1 MLMIRFLAPD
11 ARRDESGAYS
21 IFFAIIAT
29 LLLGVGALAVDMGN
43 AYQRR
48 AETQSQADLAA
59 LSAAPSLTNHA
70 TAVSQVLKYLKAN
83 TKAGQ
88 AGNLATLSTANL
100 TDGNVNNGEVTFPS
114 QYMMKVVTPQALVE
128 FGLAKAMSKSG
139 VNVLST
145 ATVGVGSPG
154 APRTMPFYAVKN
166 SGCDYGTQ
174 TLTDP
179 ANGKAKTAAE
189 MAGVTLAP
197 PTTDPTSSSNSTLT
211 DASPYQF
218 DVGTTG
224 TITLTGSQLSA
235 VTRIGF
241 FRTPTE
247 TPNVFEEAITV
258 NTNNN
263 QISAAPV
270 PTDVTNYAG
279 VWWIRVYKPN
289 GNKGWS
295 PVVGAIPIRVGDG
308 PIECA
313 GVSSS
318 GNFGT
323 LKLARSTATSTW
335 APDNIALG
343 LESPLSL
350 VGIDPT
356 YATQIPQCTP
366 GSTGVVYTPTTSSGV
381 TRLAN
386 TNCVDTDTGLTS
398 NVTTQGLV
406 TGTGS
411 GAPGRLVG
419 ATTSTVPGRQ
429 CGPGHTTASRT
440 MLSKTL
446 NDDTLSCFMTNPAA
460 PLSSIASGS
469 YNAGPALDPAI
480 YDSPRFGYVPV
491 VSTMP
496 TSGGSN
502 HYAIVEMRPA
512 FITSESNAST
522 YTTQQFVDGTSATT
536 TNGLT
541 IPVNKVTSLRVFLF
555 NSNALP
561 NSGGNVIPGTVIDP
575 HGPLVSVLTD

>member
-1 MLMIRFLAPD
+1 MIRFLAPS
-11 ARRDESGAYS
+11 ARRDEAGAYS
-21 IFFAIIAT
+21 IFFAIIAAM
-29 LLLGVGALAVDMGN
+29 LLAVGALAVDLGN

-88 AGNLATLSTANL
+88 AGDLATLTTTDL
-100 TDGNVNNGEVTFPS
+100 TDGDVNNGEVTFPS

-128 FGLAKAMSKSG
+128 FGLAKSMNKSG
-139 VNVLST
+139 VNVLSS

-154 APRTMPFYAVKN
+154 AARTMPFYAVK
-166 SGCDYGTQ
+166 SSSCDYGTQ
-174 TLTDP
+174 SLTDP
-179 ANGKAKTAAE
+179 ANGKAKTASE

-211 DASPYQF
+211 DVTPYQF
-218 DVGTTG
+218 DVGATG
-224 TITLTGSQLSA
+224 TITLSGTQLSA

-241 FRTPTE
+241 FRTPTD
-247 TPNVFEEAITV
+247 TPNAVETVIAV

-263 QISAAPV
+263 SITAAPV
-270 PTDVTNYAG
+270 PANVYNNAG
-279 VWWIRVYKPN
+279 IWWVRVYKPN

-295 PVVGAIPIRVGDG
+295 PVAGAIPIRIGDG
-308 PIECA
+308 PIQCG

-343 LESPLSL
+343 LQAPLSL
-350 VGIDPT
+350 VGIDPVYT
-356 YATQIPQCTP
+356 TQIPQCTP
-366 GSTGVVYTPTTSSGV
+366 GAAGVVYTGTTGAGV
-381 TRLAN
+381 TRYAN
-386 TNCVDTDTGLTS
+386 TDCVDTDTGLTS
-398 NVTTQGLV
+398 NVTTQGLI

-411 GAPGRLVG
+411 GAAGRLVG
-419 ATTSTVPGRQ
+419 STSTSVPGRQ
-429 CGPGHTTASRT
+429 CGPGHTTAST
-440 MLSKTL
+440 TVLTKTL
-446 NDDTLSCFMTNPAA
+446 NNDTLSCYMTNPAA
-460 PLSSIASGS
+460 QLSTIASSS
-469 YNAGPALDPAI
+469 YNAGPALDPSI
-480 YDSPRFGYVPV
+480 YDSPRFCYVPV
-491 VSTMP
+491 VQVTPS
-496 TSGGSN
+496 SGGSN
-502 HYAIVEMRPA
+502 HYAVVEMRPC
-512 FITSESNAST
+512 FITAESNTSS
-522 YTTQQFVDGTSATT
+522 YNSQQFVDGTASTT

-541 IPVNKVTSLRVFLF
+541 IPVNKVTTLRVFLF
-555 NSNALP
+555 NANALP